1 MPDKVVDGEQV
12 QDEVDQHQKQHLDH
26 RMVQR
31 FKHQNRNTIKK
42 SKISLEIPKKNGD
55 YYHQHKRLD
64 YHHYR
69 HMEVDELGGTD

>member
-12 QDEVDQHQKQHLDH
+12 QDEVDRHQKQHLDH

-42 SKISLEIPKKNGD
+42 SKISLEIPKKMVIIITNIKG
-55 YYHQHKRLD
+55 LTITIT
-64 YHHYR
+64 
-69 HMEVDELGGTD
+69 GTWK